1 MLFLP
6 SFLHLF
12 KVTLSVL
19 IKRVAVSWV
28 MIWETVTAKMAPT
41 RKILLTNGD
50 KDFYETLA
58 DNRKKTSAQSCPEDP

>member
-1 MLFLP
+1 
-6 SFLHLF
+6 
-12 KVTLSVL
+12 
-19 IKRVAVSWV
+19 